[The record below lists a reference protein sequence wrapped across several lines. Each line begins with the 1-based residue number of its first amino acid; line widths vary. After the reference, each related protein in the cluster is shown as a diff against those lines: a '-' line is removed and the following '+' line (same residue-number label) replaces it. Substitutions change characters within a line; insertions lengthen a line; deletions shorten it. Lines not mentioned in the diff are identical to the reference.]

1 MILIFFL
8 TNSKISIETKLWAD
22 CWVFQEKDFFCFEKW
37 SIFKWFRRM
46 LALEAKSLWI
56 NSWKQNVDKLLL
68 TAVFGD
74 KCTRPVHGDTL
85 NLITVQKIARQCITI
100 QNYSIVF
107 FGVAL
112 HTFQRCHFIEKKFRE
127 VPPQKKE
134 KRKKMVLFGTI
145 GPNLWTHPRTFW
157 IFGSFTVNIPEI
169 FEKKVSNMP

>member
-8 TNSKISIETKLWAD
+8 TNSKISIETNLWAD

-112 HTFQRCHFIEKKFRE
+112 YTFQRCHFIEKKFRE
-127 VPPQKKE
+127 EKTKKRFYLGQLAQTCE
-134 KRKKMVLFGTI
+134 PTPGLFGCL
-145 GPNLWTHPRTFW
+145 GHLPW
-157 IFGSFTVNIPEI
+157 IYQKFS
-169 FEKKVSNMP
+169 KKRCQICHKNSDL